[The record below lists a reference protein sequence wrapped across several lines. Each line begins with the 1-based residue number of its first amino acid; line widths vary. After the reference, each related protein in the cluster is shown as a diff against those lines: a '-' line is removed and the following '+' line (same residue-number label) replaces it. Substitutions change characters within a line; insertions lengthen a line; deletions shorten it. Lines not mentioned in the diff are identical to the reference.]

1 MGIGRQRSV
10 IVLILLGLA
19 LGAAHAALAQRAE
32 ILGVITEIKPGRGR
46 IEVKPAGATA
56 WHSGAPLQ
64 ALRVGDEVRATE
76 NAAVVVLLSG
86 ARGVVRVDA
95 AHSPYPIAPPPSS
108 GKIEKARIL
117 VENSI
122 TFLSAC
128 AKEAPRA
135 VLVTRGTFLR
145 FAILAPRESVV
156 LPGPLVFEWV
166 GDPSASYTLRV
177 VGPGGVVLERND
189 ISGGRFEYPADA
201 PPLVPRVRYALE
213 ITGPSAA
220 SEVTHFEV
228 LDAGAAAT
236 ERDGLDQLAAGLGAG
251 ASPTSLAV
259 AQAGMLAD
267 HGLIYDARRTVLAAL
282 VRDPNEPTLHT
293 LLANLYLLSGLLQ
306 PASASFNEAR
316 RHLMD
321 AHGR

>member
-1 MGIGRQRSV
+1 MGIVRRRSV
-10 IVLILLGLA
+10 IVLISLGLA

-32 ILGVITEIKPGRGR
+32 IVGVITEIKPGRGR
-46 IEVKPAGATA
+46 AEVKPAGATA
-56 WHSGAPLQ
+56 WHSGEPLQ
-64 ALRVGDEVRATE
+64 ALRVGDEVRVSE
-76 NAAVVVLLSG
+76 DAAVVVLLSNV
-86 ARGVVRVDA
+86 RGVVRVDA
-95 AHSPYPIAPPPSS
+95 ARSPYLIAQPPRP
-108 GKIEKARIL
+108 GKAEKARIL

-135 VLVTRGTFLR
+135 ILLTRETFRR

-166 GDPSASYTLRV
+166 SDPRTSYTLRV
-177 VGPGGVVLERND
+177 VGPSGVVLERND

-201 PPLVPRVRYALE
+201 PALAPRVRYALE
-213 ITGPSAA
+213 ITGS
-220 SEVTHFEV
+220 SSVSDVTHFEV
-228 LDAGAAAT
+228 LDAAAAAT
-236 ERDGLDQLAAGLGAG
+236 ERDGLDQLAASLGAG
-251 ASPTSLAV
+251 ASPPSLAV

-282 VRDPNEPTLHT
+282 VRDPAEPTLHT

-306 PASASFNEAR
+306 PARASFNEAR
-316 RHLMD
+316 RLLSD